1 MNLNQLRQIQ
11 PLLFSTSTVAE
22 RMKISPSSAK
32 VACHRYVKQ
41 GILLRL
47 KRDVY
52 VLADRWERFGEQ
64 DVFVLANRLQ
74 VPSYVSM
81 TTALAYY
88 EITTQVQQSV
98 VESVAVVRTTQVE
111 VREKIFKYT
120 KLKKNLYTGFIKKN
134 GFFIA
139 TPEKA
144 FLDGLYLM
152 SMNRYRLDLSAI
164 DQSKLDARLL
174 FRNAKTFPRKTRQL
188 LKKYGSTK
196 SARSF

>member
-1 MNLNQLRQIQ
+1 MNLARLRQI
-11 PLLFSTSTVAE
+11 PSLVFSSSMVGE
-22 RMKISPSSAK
+22 QLKISPSSAK

-47 KRDVY
+47 KRDLY
-52 VLADRWERFGEQ
+52 ILADCWERLAEAELYT
-64 DVFVLANRLQ
+64 LANRLQ
-74 VPSYVSM
+74 VPSYISL
-81 TTALAYY
+81 TAALSYY

-98 VESVAVVRTTQVE
+98 VESAAVVRTAQIE
-111 VREKIFKYT
+111 VRERVFKYI

-144 FLDGLYLM
+144 FLDAVYLM

-164 DQSKLDARLL
+164 DLSKLEARSL
-174 FRNAKTFPRKTRQL
+174 FWQAKTFPMKTRQL
-188 LKKYGSTK
+188 LEKIWK
-196 SARSF
+196 R